1 MLFISKPEKTAPRS
15 SQTSGSLSASPT
27 YWGGLRGTFHGRI
40 SKRSDERLSQRAKGM
55 KDGFSSDLD
64 LKRTGKSSG
73 KQGPKPEGMIPA
85 SVRCEARRTGHVL
98 ALLHLWPQE
107 KALEGSRSCVPTE
120 GCLVSPL
127 LTAEQ
132 CSTGLEPVFCFSLTP
147 PPIAWL
153 PWCSLLLLVTKLYLK
168 ATGSVYLGSWGLSTQ
183 RANNDPR
190 DKDAT

>member
-73 KQGPKPEGMIPA
+73 KQGPKPDGMIPA

-147 PPIAWL
+147 PPH
-153 PWCSLLLLVTKLYLK
+153 SLASLMQFALAGNKAIFKSNRKRLLGKLRSK
-168 ATGSVYLGSWGLSTQ
+168 HSAGEQWPE
-183 RANNDPR
+183 R
-190 DKDAT
+190 